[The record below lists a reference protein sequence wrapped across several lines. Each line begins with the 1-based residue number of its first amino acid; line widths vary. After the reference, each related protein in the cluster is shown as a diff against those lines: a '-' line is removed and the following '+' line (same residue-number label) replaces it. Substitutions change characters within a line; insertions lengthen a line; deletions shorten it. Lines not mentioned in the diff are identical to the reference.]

1 LMTTSMMVAL
11 ERGEFYDTVWVKKL
25 LHHFADYYFE
35 SLTCYDCGDL
45 TPKVWDYAH
54 KSTLN
59 TNLSELQFLILG
71 VNAHINYDLVLALH
85 DLLKPEWHALSETQQ
100 KLRYEDHIHVNLVI
114 AKTIDRVQDEILEP
128 LNPALDWIDRLFGRM
143 DEYLISRLI
152 TNWREEVWENS
163 QKLLQIETPEAREVF
178 RVELEKEVLHR
189 SDIISLF

>member
-1 LMTTSMMVAL
+1 MMVAL